1 MDSFFFS
8 VSIYYWST
16 TLSSH
21 LVRVSLFTAS
31 FSSKFSLCATI
42 LRKTSS
48 LRCPRYIRIS
58 VQRDIDAFLWG
69 VAYVACMGQVCLS
82 MLETYKRSQNL
93 EWNTW
98 LVIPCLFVVCYRLL
112 VLLAVIFS
120 FVQYIVDKQLFSHSR
135 PGRVKF
141 QVSLELLYNCFFFFK
156 ITWTAA
162 LLQALCL
169 SWLAFM
175 VAIIYIFLLLICSD
189 NGKRAMFYSP
199 R

>member
-1 MDSFFFS
+1 M
-8 VSIYYWST
+8 
-16 TLSSH
+16 L
-21 LVRVSLFTAS
+21 
-31 FSSKFSLCATI
+31 
-42 LRKTSS
+42 
-48 LRCPRYIRIS
+48 
-58 VQRDIDAFLWG
+58 FLWG
-69 VAYVACMGQVCLS
+69 VVYVACMGQACLS

-120 FVQYIVDKQLFSHSR
+120 FVQYIVDRQLFSHSR

-141 QVSLELLYNCFFFFK
+141 QVSLELLYNCFFFK
-156 ITWTAA
+156 TTSTTA

-175 VAIIYIFLLLICSD
+175 VAIIYIFLLLIYTVVQTTENGQCSIRLD
-189 NGKRAMFYSP
+189 NKCVSKDSSHDRAIPLPLCSYLGDDRWNRYSLYCV
-199 R
+199 